1 MGKTD
6 DERPK
11 DFNMRLLLVE
21 DDPLIGDGIRAGLSH
36 DDYTVDW
43 FRDGRSAEAVLKSE
57 QYDLMVL
64 DLGLPDKSG
73 LEILKQLRARGNDLP
88 VLILTARDA
97 ISDRVAGLDSGAD
110 DYMIKPFDLDE
121 LSARLRAL
129 LRRHSGRARSEIRH
143 GDIILDPAA
152 HSVTM
157 AGRSVD
163 ISPREYAVLHLLL
176 ENEGKVMSRS
186 RLEDGLYSWGG
197 EVESNAIEV
206 YIHHLRKKLGASLI
220 RTIRGVGYIID
231 PL

>member
-1 MGKTD
+1 
-6 DERPK
+6 
-11 DFNMRLLLVE
+11 MRLLLVE
-21 DDPLIGDGIRAGLSH
+21 DDPLLGDGIRAGLGQE
-36 DDYTVDW
+36 DYTVDW
-43 FRDGRSAEAVLKSE
+43 FKEGRSAEAALKSE
-57 QYDLMVL
+57 HYDLMVL
-64 DLGLPDKSG
+64 DLGLPDISG
-73 LEILKQLRARGNDLP
+73 LTLLKRLRSRGNDLP

-97 ISDRVAGLDSGAD
+97 ISDRVDGLDSGAD

-129 LRRHSGRARSEIRH
+129 QRRHSGRASSEIRH
-143 GDIILDPAA
+143 GDLILDPAA
-152 HSVTM
+152 HSISLN
-157 AGRSVD
+157 GKPVD

-186 RLEDGLYSWGG
+186 RLEDGLYSWDG

-206 YIHHLRKKLGASLI
+206 YIHHLRKKLGTSLI